1 MDTELKYCPILHL
14 ELMNSI
20 DALTEQLESLGYPL
34 EITSDK
40 NKLSLLTKTYYQM
53 FTQLMKEWAKL
64 DMITIYYFMY

>member
-20 DALTEQLESLGYPL
+20 DALTEQLESLGYQL

>member
-1 MDTELKYCPILHL
+1 MDTELKDCPILHL

-20 DALTEQLESLGYPL
+20 DALTEQLESLGNQL